1 MSHHSSHSKT
11 TNNLKIG
18 ILGSGLMGHGIA
30 YVSALSGMDVVMTD
44 ISQKQVDSGL
54 ARIKVI
60 LDESIK
66 DGFITEQRMV
76 KTLAN
81 INATDDYTLMS
92 GCDLIIEAVNENR
105 DLKAEVIARAEQF
118 LNPDGIF
125 ASNTCLL
132 YTSPSPRD

>member
-1 MSHHSSHSKT
+1 MSHQSSHSKT

-60 LDESIK
+60 LDESLK

-105 DLKAEVIARAEQF
+105 DLKAK
-118 LNPDGIF
+118 
-125 ASNTCLL
+125 
-132 YTSPSPRD
+132 